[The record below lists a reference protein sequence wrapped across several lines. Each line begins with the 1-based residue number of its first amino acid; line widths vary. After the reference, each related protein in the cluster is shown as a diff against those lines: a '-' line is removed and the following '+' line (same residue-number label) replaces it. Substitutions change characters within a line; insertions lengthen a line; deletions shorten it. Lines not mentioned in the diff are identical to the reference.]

1 MSWTYSGDPSA
12 SEKDQ
17 VRFYVGDVDS
27 TFPLLTDEEIGFLL
41 TQWDEAYNGPL
52 YVAAVAAEVISGR
65 FAREVSVSADG
76 VSAQIGE
83 LQQRYDTL
91 ANSLRDQYK
100 ALYGFFDPVTAA
112 NILNDTFDPSIKPLI
127 FAIGFNDNYQAGR
140 QNYGDFHPGRSIDWW
155 SGDVQNEPVVW
166 G

>member
-1 MSWTYSGDPSA
+1 MSWTYSGNPGA

-17 VRFYVGDVDS
+17 VRFYVGDVDE
-27 TFPLLTDEEIGFLL
+27 TFPLLTDEEISFLL
-41 TQWDEAYNGPL
+41 NQWYDSYNGPL
-52 YVAAVAAEVISGR
+52 YVASIAAEVIAGR

-83 LQQRYDTL
+83 LQQRYDAL
-91 ANSLRDQYK
+91 ASSLREQYK

-127 FAIGFNDNYQAGR
+127 FGIGFNDNYLAGR
-140 QNYGDFHPGRSIDWW
+140 QNYGDFHPGRSTDWW
-155 SGDVQNEPVVW
+155 SGDIQNEPVVW